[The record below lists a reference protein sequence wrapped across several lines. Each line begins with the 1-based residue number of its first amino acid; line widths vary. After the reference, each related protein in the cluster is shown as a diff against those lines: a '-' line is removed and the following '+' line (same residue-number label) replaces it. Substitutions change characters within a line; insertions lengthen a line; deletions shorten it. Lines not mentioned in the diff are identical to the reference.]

1 MSSTDKALQTQLVNI
16 ETRTGKT
23 LKQLFAVLRGG
34 CGGAVGEWCVYGV
47 GFRPECPGSWLGNR
61 SVDGVMAGCDCG

>member
-47 GFRPECPGSWLGNR
+47 GFRPECPGS
-61 SVDGVMAGCDCG
+61 